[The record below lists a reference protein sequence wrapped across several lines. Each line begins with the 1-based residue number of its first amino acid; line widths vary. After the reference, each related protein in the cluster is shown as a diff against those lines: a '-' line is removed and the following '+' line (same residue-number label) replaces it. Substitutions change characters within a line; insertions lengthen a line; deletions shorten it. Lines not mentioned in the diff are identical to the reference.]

1 MNKFLSISCG
11 AMVLLAVSV
20 AGAANPDP
28 SRSAPVPPQP
38 TPNPTMQPV
47 PDGTVPNDT
56 VPNDT
61 VPNDNGAVT
70 DGAQSGAEM
79 TAKDRVYLGALKRCE
94 PLQGNERQTCIE
106 AARKKAGQM

>member
-1 MNKFLSISCG
+1 MNRFLSFSVG
-11 AMVLLAVSV
+11 AMALMAVNV

-47 PDGTVPNDT
+47 PD
-56 VPNDT
+56 
-61 VPNDNGAVT
+61 DNGAVS

-79 TAKDRVYLGALKRCE
+79 TARDRVYLGALKKCE
-94 PLQGNERQTCIE
+94 PLQGTERQACID
-106 AARKKAGQM
+106 AARKKAGEM

>member
-1 MNKFLSISCG
+1 MKKFISLSLG
-11 AMVLLAVSV
+11 AWALLAVTC

-38 TPNPTMQPV
+38 TPDTMRPPV
-47 PDGTVPNDT
+47 DDT
-56 VPNDT
+56 PLG
-61 VPNDNGAVT
+61 DNGAVT

-79 TAKDRVYLGALKRCE
+79 TARDRVYLGALKKCE
-94 PLQGNERQTCIE
+94 PLQGSERQACID

>member
-1 MNKFLSISCG
+1 MNRFLTLSFGTIALVAC
-11 AMVLLAVSV
+11 AM

-38 TPNPTMQPV
+38 TPNPTMQPI
-47 PDGTVPNDT
+47 PDDN
-56 VPNDT
+56 
-61 VPNDNGAVT
+61 NGAVT

-79 TAKDRVYLGALKRCE
+79 TAKDRVYLSALKRCE
-94 PLQGNERQTCIE
+94 PLEGTERQACIE

>member
-1 MNKFLSISCG
+1 MNKLLSFSFG
-11 AMVLLAVSV
+11 AIALMAVNV

-47 PDGTVPNDT
+47 PD
-56 VPNDT
+56 
-61 VPNDNGAVT
+61 DNGAVT
-70 DGAQSGAEM
+70 DGAQSGAEI
-79 TAKDRVYLGALKRCE
+79 TAKDRVYLGALKKCE
-94 PLQGNERQTCIE
+94 PLQGTERQACID

>member
-1 MNKFLSISCG
+1 MNRFLSLSFG
-11 AMVLLAVSV
+11 VLALMTVNV

-47 PDGTVPNDT
+47 PD
-56 VPNDT
+56 
-61 VPNDNGAVT
+61 DNGAVS

-79 TAKDRVYLGALKRCE
+79 TARDRVYLGALKKCE
-94 PLQGNERQTCIE
+94 PLQGTQRQACID
-106 AARKKAGQM
+106 AARKKAGEM

>member
-1 MNKFLSISCG
+1 MNRFLSFSFG
-11 AMVLLAVSV
+11 TMALMAVTV

-38 TPNPTMQPV
+38 TPNPTMQPG
-47 PDGTVPNDT
+47 PS
-56 VPNDT
+56 
-61 VPNDNGAVT
+61 DNGAVT

-79 TAKDRVYLGALKRCE
+79 TAKDRVYLGALKKCE
-94 PLQGNERQTCIE
+94 PLQGTARQACID